1 VNARSESSSPPAE
14 AGRTAQAVA
23 LGLVL
28 LTVSWAL
35 LHVGFYR
42 HNQIIDT
49 PLYQQY
55 GEEILDGKVPYRDFK
70 LEYPPGALPVFV
82 LPALAA
88 TEDYKTA
95 FELLMWAFAAAT
107 LVLLA
112 TAITAAGGSTARL
125 FAATAFL
132 GLAPLALGSVIL
144 TRFDL
149 WPAALAVGA
158 LAALAAGRERLGL
171 GVLAAATATKLY
183 PAVIVPVAL
192 IWVWRRSGP
201 RAAGIA
207 LLVYLAVGLAIV
219 LPFAVLS
226 PGGLA
231 HSVSEQLGRP
241 LQIESLGSA
250 LLLGAHQL
258 GLYQPTVDSTH
269 GSQNLAGS
277 LPDALASVQSAIQ
290 VVALVA
296 VWILF
301 ARMPEA
307 DANRLFAGAAASVAA
322 FVAFGKVLSPQFL
335 IWLLPLV
342 PLVAGELGL
351 VACGVFASAL
361 IVTQLWFPYRYWH
374 VVDLSASG
382 WLVLIRDLLL
392 VALFAV
398 LTAATALRYAA
409 PRSP

>member
-1 VNARSESSSPPAE
+1 MNARSESSSPPAE

-28 LTVSWAL
+28 LTVSWGL
-35 LHVGFYR
+35 LHAGFYR

-55 GEEILDGKVPYRDFK
+55 GEKILDGQVPYRDFK
-70 LEYPPGALPVFV
+70 LEYPPGALPVFA

-88 TEDYKTA
+88 KEDYKTA
-95 FELLMWAFAAAT
+95 FELLMWACAVAT
-107 LVLLA
+107 MVLLA
-112 TAITAAGGSTARL
+112 TAITAAGGTTGRL

-158 LAALAAGRERLGL
+158 LAALAAGREWLGL
-171 GVLAAATATKLY
+171 GVLGAATATKLY

-201 RAAGIA
+201 RAAAVA
-207 LLVYLAVGLAIV
+207 LAVYLAVCTVIA
-219 LPFAVLS
+219 LPFALLS
-226 PGGLA
+226 PSGFG
-231 HSVSEQLGRP
+231 HSLSQQLDRP

-250 LLLGAHQL
+250 LLLAAHQL
-258 GLYQPTVDSTH
+258 GLYRPTVDSTH

-277 LPDALASVQSAIQ
+277 LPDAIASVQTALQLI
-290 VVALVA
+290 ALVA
-296 VWILF
+296 VLILF
-301 ARMPEA
+301 ARRQDA
-307 DANRLFAGAAASVAA
+307 DANHLFAGAAASVAA

-351 VACGVFASAL
+351 VACGVFATAL
-361 IVTQLWFPYRYWH
+361 VVTQLWFPYRYWH
-374 VVDLSASG
+374 VVHLSSSG
-382 WLVLIRDLLL
+382 WLVLLRDLLL
-392 VALFAV
+392 VLLFAV
-398 LTAATALRYAA
+398 LAAATALRYAA
-409 PRSP
+409 PRNS